1 MLASLD
7 LDNEVDIS
15 PVSDNRNPWS
25 EKQSVQRK
33 CYENLLAILAENNN
47 VLTEKLQTKDL
58 PTCTFRASFI
68 KDLKEVI
75 YLEMTLFCWECK
87 QIKHASYET

>member
-7 LDNEVDIS
+7 LDNEVCIS
-15 PVSDNRNPWS
+15 PVAENRNPWS

-68 KDLKEVI
+68 KDLKDYYTI
-75 YLEMTLFCWECK
+75 YYSNFGLKECLLSFCF
-87 QIKHASYET
+87 